1 LYADPKCC
9 AGRQREE
16 IRVEDARALF
26 SNGVRGI
33 SIALLVAAILCVL
46 VQSGSDAR
54 EIAPQQIGDRSSRPD
69 YPFKRSEKCF
79 MRKINN
85 KRERRGLRR
94 LRWDRQIGYVARRHA
109 RRMARVTSVWHDD
122 ALGDHVTRW
131 RSLGQNTGGGYHCGT
146 LFRRFWKSSEHRAN
160 ILGRWR
166 HVGVGAKRNH
176 GRLYVQQVFEYRT
189 NPGNTFG
196 YP

>member
-1 LYADPKCC
+1 M
-9 AGRQREE
+9 
-16 IRVEDARALF
+16 EDARALLTSF
-26 SNGVRGI
+26 TRS
-33 SIALLVAAILCVL
+33 AA
-46 VQSGSDAR
+46 
-54 EIAPQQIGDRSSRPD
+54 SSRALRIGGVTVLAAASLLMLTSVRFDASAFVQRDIGEGASHPR
-69 YPFKRSEKCF
+69 YRFTRPEKCF

-109 RRMARVTSVWHDD
+109 RRMGRASGVWHDP
-122 ALGDHVTRW
+122 ALGEHVTRW
-131 RSLGQNTGGGYHCGT
+131 RVLGQNTGSGRSCRS
-146 LFRRFWKSSEHRAN
+146 LFHRFWKSSAHRGN

-166 HVGVGAKRNH
+166 YVGVGTKRRD
-176 GRLYVQQVFEYRT
+176 GMLFVQQVFEFRT